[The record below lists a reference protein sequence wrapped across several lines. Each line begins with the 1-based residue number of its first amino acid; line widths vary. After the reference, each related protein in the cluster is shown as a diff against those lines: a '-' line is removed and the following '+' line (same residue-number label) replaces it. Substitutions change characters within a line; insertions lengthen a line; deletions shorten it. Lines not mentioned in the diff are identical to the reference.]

1 MAKPVTASA
10 SKLLVLLESTTTAG
24 TFAAPC
30 GLTTKGINFAAESND
45 VTVPDCDD
53 PDLPAWTERVIRA
66 LSSTINGS
74 GVLALES
81 LDDWQGYFFSGLARN
96 CRVKLDVPAANN
108 GGYFQGRFILTRFG
122 IVGEIG
128 NKIRLDAVE
137 LQNDGPVTW
146 VAASA

>member
-10 SKLLVLLESTTTAG
+10 AKLLILLESTTTPG

-30 GLTTKGINFAAESND
+30 GLTTKGISFAAESND

-53 PDLPAWTERVIRA
+53 PDLPAWTERMIRA
-66 LSSTINGS
+66 LSATISGS
-74 GVLALES
+74 GVLALEAF
-81 LDDWQGYFFSGLARN
+81 DDWQAYLFGGVARN
-96 CRVKLDVPAANN
+96 CRVKIDVPAANN

-122 IVGEIG
+122 LTGEIG
-128 NKIRLDAVE
+128 NKIRVDAVE

-146 VAASA
+146 VAATA